1 MNQHIMYVC
10 TSCASAHRTKQ
21 AIRVSGGERLLDQL
35 RSLHRDSPL
44 QAELSIQPIE
54 CLLACEQDCAI
65 AKRSATHGA
74 IALSAA
80 GKHTYLFGRL
90 PVEEER
96 LELTAAAVLEFA
108 KQYHSKSDG
117 GISYLKCPELLKK
130 RVLAKIPPLPSS
142 SLSAGASS

>member
-35 RSLHRDSPL
+35 RFLHRSSL
-44 QAELSIQPIE
+44 QAEFSIQPIE
-54 CLLACEQDCAI
+54 CLSACEQPCV
-65 AKRSATHGA
+65 

-96 LELTAAAVLEFA
+96 LELTAATVLEFA
-108 KQYHSKSDG
+108 KQYHAKSDG
-117 GISYLKCPELLKK
+117 SISYLKCPELLKK
-130 RVLAKIPPLPSS
+130 RVLAKIPPLPSDRA
-142 SLSAGASS
+142 SAKTFAPG